1 MSGNGARVE
10 AIWLKAGRRGPMEP
24 VDTANMIEDVGL
36 EGNADRGGYRQVTM
50 LDADAWETA
59 TGELGVEVD
68 PGSRRANLLIRGID
82 LTETAGRVLRVA
94 DCRVK
99 IRGETLPCDRMDA
112 AAEGLK
118 KALAPDWRAGAY
130 GMVLE
135 GGRVSVGDTV
145 TWDE

>member
-10 AIWLKAGRRGPMEP
+10 AIWLKAGRRGRMEP
-24 VDTANMIEDVGL
+24 VDTANMVKDVGL

-59 TGELGVEVD
+59 TGELGMEVD
-68 PGSRRANLLIRGID
+68 PASRRANLLVRGID
-82 LTETAGRVLRVA
+82 LTETTGRVLRVA
-94 DCRVK
+94 DCRVE

-118 KALAPDWRAGAY
+118 VALGPNWRAGAY
-130 GMVLE
+130 GMVIE